1 MYFIS
6 RMQSSEELG
15 GMPFMHSHEDY
26 ELYFLLS
33 GKKRY
38 FTSHTYCSFEQ
49 NVLIA
54 TAPFVLHKFEGGP
67 YDRILV
73 SINPSHLSPSQVN
86 FLNMLTKN
94 DIVSFSEKSMA
105 GLTKILLRMLR
116 VFDSPVQNGEMQ
128 FFLLLGQLF
137 AYIYKYGKKTQQ
149 TLAIEQAPDS
159 MAATPIIL
167 KVIDYINL
175 HYTEKIS
182 LDELSNTYGISKTW
196 LIKCFYQTTKKTII
210 NYKITLQINAAKKLL
225 YTTSKSLDA
234 IAKECGFSST
244 NYFRI
249 MFKRYVH
256 VSPNKYR
263 KHTVSVR

>member
-1 MYFIS
+1 
-6 RMQSSEELG
+6 
-15 GMPFMHSHEDY
+15 
-26 ELYFLLS
+26 
-33 GKKRY
+33 
-38 FTSHTYCSFEQ
+38 
-49 NVLIA
+49 
-54 TAPFVLHKFEGGP
+54 
-67 YDRILV
+67 
-73 SINPSHLSPSQVN
+73 
-86 FLNMLTKN
+86 
-94 DIVSFSEKSMA
+94 
-105 GLTKILLRMLR
+105 
-116 VFDSPVQNGEMQ
+116 VQNGEIQ

-149 TLAIEQAPDS
+149 TLAIEHAPDN

-225 YTTSKSLDA
+225 HTTGKSLDA

-256 VSPNKYR
+256 IAPNKYR
-263 KHTVSVR
+263 KHTVSTR